1 MKLSVRGNKVEVTN
15 SISEYLEEKISR
27 MDKYFDNPDEEE
39 AIVLVSVRGRE
50 QKVEITIPLKKFQ
63 IRVEESHSDLYAA
76 IDLAIDKLERQFR
89 KYKTKLISKKRR
101 EAIEVEYPEYIENQT
116 EDIVRR
122 KKVFLK
128 PIDEEE
134 AITQMELL
142 DHNFY
147 LYKNIETNSICLIY
161 KRNDKK
167 YGIIEAE

>member
-1 MKLSVRGNKVEVTN
+1 MKLSVRGNKIEVTD
-15 SISEYLEEKISR
+15 SIKEYLNEKISR
-27 MDKYFDNPDEEE
+27 MDKYFDDPSKVE
-39 AIVLVSVRGRE
+39 AIALISVRGRE

-89 KYKTKLISKKRR
+89 KYKTKLISKKRK
-101 EAIEVEYPEYIENQT
+101 EVLEEQYPEYIDNQT

-161 KRNDKK
+161 KRNDNK

>member
-1 MKLSVRGNKVEVTN
+1 M
-15 SISEYLEEKISR
+15 EEKLSR
-27 MDKYFDNPDEEE
+27 MDKYFDDSNEIE
-39 AIVLVSVRGRE
+39 ASVLVSVRGRE
-50 QKVEITIPLKKFQ
+50 QKVEVTIPLKKFQ

-89 KYKTKLISKKRR
+89 KYKTKLISKKRK
-101 EAIEVEYPEYIENQT
+101 ETVVQEYPEYIGNQV
-116 EDIVRR
+116 EDIVKR

-147 LYKNIETNSICLIY
+147 LYKNVDNNQICLVY
-161 KRNDKK
+161 KRNDNK
-167 YGIIEAE
+167 YGIIEVE

>member
-1 MKLSVRGNKVEVTN
+1 MKLSVRGNKVEVTE
-15 SISEYLEEKISR
+15 SIQEYLKDKLSR
-27 MDKYFDNPDEEE
+27 MDKYFDNPSEME
-39 AIVLVSVRGRE
+39 AVAVISIRGRE
-50 QKVEITIPLKKFQ
+50 QKAEITIPLKKFQ

-89 KYKTKLISKKRR
+89 KYKTKLISKKRK
-101 EAIEVEYPEYIENQT
+101 ENITQDYPEYIESQ
-116 EDIVRR
+116 EDIVKR

-147 LYKNIETNSICLIY
+147 LYKSVETNSVCLIY
-161 KRNDKK
+161 KRKDNK
-167 YGIIEAE
+167 YGIIEVE

>member
-1 MKLSVRGNKVEVTN
+1 MKLSVRGNKIEVTD
-15 SISEYLEEKISR
+15 SIKEYLNEKISR
-27 MDKYFDNPDEEE
+27 MDKYFDDPSKVE
-39 AIVLVSVRGRE
+39 AIALISVRGRE

-89 KYKTKLISKKRR
+89 KYKTKLISKKRK
-101 EAIEVEYPEYIENQT
+101 EVLEEQYPEYIDNQI

-161 KRNDKK
+161 KRNDNK

>member
-1 MKLSVRGNKVEVTN
+1 MKLSVRGNKVDITE
-15 SISEYLEEKISR
+15 SINQYLNEKLSR
-27 MDKYFDNPDEEE
+27 MDKYFDDPSEIECT
-39 AIVLVSVRGRE
+39 IVASVRGRE

-89 KYKTKLISKKRR
+89 KYKTKLMSKKRK
-101 EAIEVEYPEYIENQT
+101 ESTVEEYPEYIDNSV
-116 EDIVRR
+116 EDIVKR

-147 LYKNIETNSICLIY
+147 LYKSIETNKICLIY